1 MLLSLL
7 RRNYRVGSFS
17 QLHSKSFGQ
26 VNVRANVGVIL
37 QGLIVYTDI
46 ETRNTQGVENTVK
59 GIEGGDILYK
69 IYIYNKH
76 THTP

>member
-37 QGLIVYTDI
+37 QGLILIDI
-46 ETRNTQGVENTVK
+46 ETRNTQGVENK
-59 GIEGGDILYK
+59 GIEGGDISCK
-69 IYIYNKH
+69 IKH
-76 THTP
+76 IQ